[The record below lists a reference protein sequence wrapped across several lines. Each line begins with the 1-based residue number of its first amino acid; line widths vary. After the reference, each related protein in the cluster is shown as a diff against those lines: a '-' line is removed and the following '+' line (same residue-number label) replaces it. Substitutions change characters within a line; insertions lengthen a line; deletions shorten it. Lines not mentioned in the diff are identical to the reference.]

1 MMYLRLR
8 QCLWACSLGL
18 TAMAAHA
25 DEHCRIAFDV
35 GSSGIRVGASNSQP
49 TARVDIDYL
58 SPLWAGRGL
67 QEIIAPTTTALRQL
81 PVQAQ
86 LDSGCQRV
94 AGGFSAWRL
103 AWSQSAEQT
112 LSALQQI
119 HTGSGVALLVIP
131 QTVEGSYG
139 YTAARQKLGA
149 RLQTSH
155 ILDIGG
161 GSLQI
166 AGERST
172 YGKALGQKFWHR
184 VLCQQL
190 RPKAPPACTLQPLN
204 ATELA
209 QARQL
214 LQEQLHDLA
223 AALPESVS
231 MTAISR
237 PVTQGVQT
245 AVQRLLPTTQPHHSA
260 LLQRT
265 DLAAAIEQLAP
276 LSLDATVQHTGIAPP
291 YANYLLSDMLLTE
304 GLLQATAGQHLY
316 IQEIKVANV
325 PGLLADTQA
334 FGWAK
339 HYGCYLQRLQQHG
352 PAAYFSDPQ
361 TCTANPTAMQPPA
374 LSPSQIPAGE
384 RPSF

>member
-1 MMYLRLR
+1 MCFRLR
-8 QCLWACSLGL
+8 PYLLACSLGL
-18 TAMAAHA
+18 TATATYAG
-25 DEHCRIAFDV
+25 EPCRIAFDV

-86 LDSGCQRV
+86 LDSSCQRV

-103 AWSQSAEQT
+103 AWSQSVEQT

-119 HTGSGVALLVIP
+119 YTDSGVALLVIP
-131 QTVEGSYG
+131 QTVEGRYG
-139 YTAARQKLGA
+139 YTAAQQKLGT

-184 VLCQQL
+184 VLCQRL
-190 RPKAPPACTLQPLN
+190 RPTAPPACTLQPLN

-214 LQEQLHDLA
+214 LQEQLHDLPA
-223 AALPESVS
+223 TLPKSVS

-245 AVQRLLPTTQPHHSA
+245 AVQRLSPTTTQHHHSPR
-260 LLQRT
+260 LQRT
-265 DLAAAIEQLAP
+265 DLTTAIERLAP
-276 LSLDATVQHTGIAPP
+276 MSLDATAQHTGIAAP
-291 YANYLLSDMLLTE
+291 YAHYLLSDMLLTE
-304 GLLQATAGQHLY
+304 GLLQATASEHLY

-325 PGLLADTQA
+325 PGLLADAQA
-334 FGWAK
+334 FGWAE

-352 PAAYFSDPQ
+352 PVAYFSDPR
-361 TCTANPTAMQPPA
+361 TCTAHSTTMPRTAP
-374 LSPSQIPAGE
+374 SPSHIPAGE
-384 RPSF
+384 QPSF

>member
-1 MMYLRLR
+1 MPRRLR
-8 QCLWACSLGL
+8 PYLWACSLGL
-18 TAMAAHA
+18 AAITAHA
-25 DEHCRIAFDV
+25 TEDCRIAFDV
-35 GSSGIRVGASNSQP
+35 GSSGVRVGASHGTA

-67 QEIIAPTTTALRQL
+67 QEIIAPTATALREL
-81 PVQAQ
+81 PMQAQ
-86 LDSGCQRV
+86 LDPACQRM

-103 AWSQSAEQT
+103 AWSQSAAQT
-112 LSALQQI
+112 VSALKQI
-119 HTGSGVALLVIP
+119 YADSGVALLVIP

-166 AGERST
+166 AGEGSA
-172 YGKALGQKFWHR
+172 YGQALGQKFWHR

-190 RPKAPPACTLQPLN
+190 RPTATTPCTLQPLN
-204 ATELA
+204 AAELA

-214 LQEQLHDLA
+214 LQERLRDLP
-223 AALPESVS
+223 AALPEPVT

-237 PVTQGVQT
+237 PVTQGVQA
-245 AVQRLLPTTQPHHSA
+245 AVQRLLPTTQHNPT
-260 LLQRT
+260 LLQRA
-265 DLAAAIEQLAP
+265 DLATAIDRLAP
-276 LSLDATVQHTGIAPP
+276 ASLDATIEHTGIAAP
-291 YANYLLSDMLLTE
+291 YTNYLLSDMLLTE
-304 GLLQATAGQHLY
+304 GLLQATAGQQLHL
-316 IQEIKVANV
+316 QEIKVANV

-334 FGWAK
+334 FGWAAR
-339 HYGCYLQRLQQHG
+339 YPCYLQRLEQQG

-361 TCTANPTAMQPPA
+361 TCASPATASPPPLQ
-374 LSPSQIPAGE
+374 LSPAHIPAGE
-384 RPSF
+384 NPVF